1 MSLAFSICRIFEEV
15 ESFMKKLAVI
25 AAICMAASPLM
36 ARDGKSFNIGLQHVS
51 GESSTSGNA
60 LRLEGARDINNTL
73 KGGLAFQTASVNPR
87 YSGPGITLGLSSEDY
102 NWGWKLS
109 LDFAK
114 LSASNSEIIK
124 QDYSSLSINSMG
136 TSISTANTTG
146 DQITLSS
153 NKLQK
158 IGLGYT
164 ADIYAFR
171 QGGAALEKLG
181 IRVGGRLRSD
191 DLKLADSLVLETST
205 SVVTMTPP
213 GTSTITVTPLG
224 VSIPND
230 HKIDYKEHALEL
242 LAGLSYR
249 YDVTRGTA
257 LDVAATG
264 VYGKGIGKY
273 SHKNTALQTLSS
285 GGTPISIPSTR
296 KYEGDTKVT
305 RIGFLAELGLSY
317 SLNEKLG
324 LRFLLGI
331 AQIQSKVDESTVKDL
346 TATPLAGLTTGDF
359 LPYIL
364 DITKPLGSNPASTDR
379 EQRIGLELKV
389 AL

>member
-1 MSLAFSICRIFEEV
+1 
-15 ESFMKKLAVI
+15 
-25 AAICMAASPLM
+25 MAASPLM

-73 KGGLAFQTASVNPR
+73 KGGLAFQTASVNSR

-158 IGLGYT
+158 IGLGYI

-205 SVVTMTPP
+205 SVVTVTPP